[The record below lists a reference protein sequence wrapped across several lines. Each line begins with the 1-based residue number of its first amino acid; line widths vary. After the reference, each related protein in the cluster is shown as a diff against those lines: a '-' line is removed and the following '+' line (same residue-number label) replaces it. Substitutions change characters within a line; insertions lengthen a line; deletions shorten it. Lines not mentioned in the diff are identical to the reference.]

1 MLGRNSIPIE
11 SEMRSEK
18 RTAECGGHGP
28 RTYQGCCG
36 YDEVKEQK
44 VASKLLV
51 GILGLFMFEEIC
63 RNVTGAVLASIILWE
78 GWHCS
83 IELSIYA
90 IGLMDLNP
98 ILIGISSL
106 TSKLQT

>member
-28 RTYQGCCG
+28 RKYKGCCG

-78 GWHCS
+78 GRHCS

-90 IGLMDLNP
+90 IGLLDS
-98 ILIGISSL
+98 ID
-106 TSKLQT
+106 

>member
-18 RTAECGGHGP
+18 RIVVECGHRP
-28 RTYQGCCG
+28 RKYQGCCG
-36 YDEVKEQK
+36 DDEVEEQK

-78 GWHCS
+78 GRHCS

-90 IGLMDLNP
+90 IGLLDS
-98 ILIGISSL
+98 ID
-106 TSKLQT
+106 

>member
-1 MLGRNSIPIE
+1 MANICIE
-11 SEMRSEK
+11 SEMRGEK
-18 RTAECGGHGP
+18 RTVECGGHRP
-28 RTYQGCCG
+28 RKYQGCCG

-63 RNVTGAVLASIILWE
+63 RNVTGAVLASIILWK
-78 GWHCS
+78 GRHCS

-90 IGLMDLNP
+90 IGLLDS
-98 ILIGISSL
+98 ID
-106 TSKLQT
+106 